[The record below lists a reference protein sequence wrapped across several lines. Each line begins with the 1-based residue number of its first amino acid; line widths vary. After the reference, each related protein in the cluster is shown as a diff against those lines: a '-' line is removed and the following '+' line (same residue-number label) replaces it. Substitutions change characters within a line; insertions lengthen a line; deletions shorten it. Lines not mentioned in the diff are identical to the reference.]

1 VGVTGAVAD
10 AAGEDGTGAGGA
22 GGGAVLF
29 GTLEQALNAAATAAH
44 SATRASWAREG
55 PWRRQAMLW
64 MALEIVLGLA
74 LFIGIVWW
82 TLPKKEKRSN
92 DPPAQ

>member
-1 VGVTGAVAD
+1 M
-10 AAGEDGTGAGGA
+10 
-22 GGGAVLF
+22 LL
-29 GTLEQALNAAATAAH
+29 GTLEQAPSAAASAAH
-44 SATRASWAREG
+44 SAAYRSGLALER

-74 LFIGIVWW
+74 MFIGIVWW

>member
-1 VGVTGAVAD
+1 VEA
-10 AAGEDGTGAGGA
+10 
-22 GGGAVLF
+22 GAVLL
-29 GTLEQALNAAATAAH
+29 GTLEQAPSAAASAAQ
-44 SATRASWAREG
+44 SAARAAYRSGLALER

-74 LFIGIVWW
+74 MFIGIVWW

>member
-1 VGVTGAVAD
+1 
-10 AAGEDGTGAGGA
+10 
-22 GGGAVLF
+22 VLL
-29 GTLEQALNAAATAAH
+29 GTLEQAPRAATSAAHTAAAAAYRKG
-44 SATRASWAREG
+44 SALERT
-55 PWRRQAMLW
+55 WRKQAMLW
-64 MALEIVLGLA
+64 MALEIMLGLA